1 MKTRGFLTHF
11 ASPVAAL
18 VISLGTSQSA
28 AASPFGNE
36 ADLKRIEKEYE
47 ALIKKEKPDAAH
59 LFHLHLIAARELNA
73 HGFKAKA
80 REYYLKSMAV
90 KTTEDK
96 SEPAIEL
103 FHLSIQDFLKTGK
116 PEQARKDLA
125 TALEVVT
132 DSEKKDY
139 LRNLA
144 SGILDGKV
152 ENNPL
157 RKGMAGQAMLEAKLL
172 SFVEKKRYAEAFSML
187 DRESTSKSDIQS
199 KITYDVLAV
208 SVIGKKAA
216 PLLCE
221 ETFKKYPKSYSY
233 SMISC
238 DMLLDY
244 LATGSKNAAKLE
256 KLREFFRTEKSSQKY
271 LLSVLEDLK

>member
-1 MKTRGFLTHF
+1 MSKLAALLICIATLPSGL
-11 ASPVAAL
+11 ASP
-18 VISLGTSQSA
+18 LGD
-28 AASPFGNE
+28 E
-36 ADLKRIEKEYE
+36 KDLARIEKEYS

-80 REYYLKSMAV
+80 REYYLKAIEV

-103 FHLSIQDFLKTGK
+103 FHLSIQDFLKSGK

-125 TALEVVT
+125 RALDVVT

-144 SGILDGKV
+144 SGLLDGKV

-157 RKGMAGQAMLEAKLL
+157 RAGMAGQAMLESKLV
-172 SFVEKKRYAEAFSML
+172 SFIENQRYAEAFSML
-187 DRESTSKSDIQS
+187 DREGISKSDIQA
-199 KITYDVLAV
+199 KISYDTLAV
-208 SVIGKKAA
+208 AVIGKKAA

-221 ETFKKYPKSYSY
+221 DTFKKYPGSYSY
-233 SMISC
+233 SMITC
-238 DMLLDY
+238 DVLLDY
-244 LATGSKNAAKLE
+244 LSSGKKDAARVQ
-256 KLREFFRTEKSSQKY
+256 KLRDFFKAEKSSQKY
-271 LLSVLEDLK
+271 LLSIVENLK

>member
-1 MKTRGFLTHF
+1 MKTRVLL
-11 ASPVAAL
+11 SSLAAL
-18 VISLGTSQSA
+18 VIATA
-28 AASPFGNE
+28 ALRPAFSSPFGNE
-36 ADLKRIEKEYE
+36 SELSRIEKEYE

-80 REYYLKSMAV
+80 REYYLKAMAV

-103 FHLSIQDFLKTGK
+103 FHLSLQDFMKSGK
-116 PEQARKDLA
+116 AEQARKDL
-125 TALEVVT
+125 TQALAAIS
-132 DSEKKDY
+132 DPDKKKYIQD
-139 LRNLA
+139 LA
-144 SGILDGKV
+144 SGLLDGKV

-157 RKGMAGQAMLEAKLL
+157 RAGMAGQAMLESKLV

-233 SMISC
+233 SVISC
-238 DMLLDY
+238 DLLLYY
-244 LATGSKNAAKLE
+244 LATGSKSAAKLE

-271 LLSVLEDLK
+271 LLSILEDLK